1 MASQV
6 SKIVTEQ
13 DQQRIRDCVAR
24 MENTTSGEIVPMVV
38 EQSDSYAAAKWRGV
52 FILATAASLVFLL
65 IWGPTRLW
73 GGLGLLDLWAFPL
86 VYLGSFALLTGL
98 FELIPAFRRPW
109 ILTSEK
115 NDAIAKATLTEFMTN
130 GLGNTRDRTGIIIY
144 ISLME
149 KRVQIYADSGI
160 NTKVPQGTWEKPVQM
175 IVSGI
180 KERRFTDALIQ
191 ALEYCGSVLAEH
203 CPPRPDD
210 TNELDDLIIK

>member
-1 MASQV
+1 
-6 SKIVTEQ
+6 
-13 DQQRIRDCVAR
+13 
-24 MENTTSGEIVPMVV
+24 MEKTTSGEIVPMVV
-38 EQSDSYAAAKWRGV
+38 EQSDTYSSAKWRAV
-52 FILATAASLVFLL
+52 FSISTAAAIVFLL

-73 GGLGLLDLWAFPL
+73 GGLGLVDLWAFPL

-98 FELIPAFRRPW
+98 FELFPRLRRPW

-115 NDAIAKATLTEFMTN
+115 NNAIARATLTEFMTN

-160 NTKVPQGTWEKPVQM
+160 NSKVSDGTWTKPVQM
-175 IVSGI
+175 IVTGI
-180 KERRFTDALIQ
+180 KENRFTEALIE
-191 ALEYCGSVLAEH
+191 ALEYCGSILTEH